1 MNSFSLVWNNLFRRR
16 VRTFLTLFSIIAA
29 FLLFGLLRSVTDA
42 FNSGV
47 EVAGVDRLLVSPR
60 YSIIDGLPISHM
72 AQIESTTGVAAATHF
87 TWFGGSYQNPA
98 NFFPKFPVEPRAYF
112 EMFDEYIID
121 PAQLDEFERIRTA
134 AVAPADLAEQY
145 GWRIGDRIPIE
156 GDIWLRGDGSRL
168 WEFELVG
175 TYRIRDDENFLAG
188 FLFNYEY
195 FDEARIAET
204 EGIVSNFSVRVANP
218 DEAAEVSARIDAQ
231 FENSI
236 NPTRTATESE
246 ANRQFTA
253 QVGDIGLIMNGILS
267 AVFFTI
273 LLLTANTMAQAL
285 RERVPELAV
294 LKTLGFT
301 DRHVALLVLWESV
314 LLCGLGGAAGIG
326 LAFLVLDLL
335 TPGLQAFLGQVEMA
349 PATILSGLGIAVLL
363 GIVVGLNPAL
373 SARCLQVVEALR
385 R

>member
-1 MNSFSLVWNNLFRRR
+1 MSNFSLVWSNLFRRR

-29 FLLFGLLRSVTDA
+29 FLLFGLLRSVAAA
-42 FNSGV
+42 FDSGV
-47 EVAGVDRLLVSPR
+47 EVAGVDRLSVSPK
-60 YSIIDGLPISHM
+60 YSIIDGLPISHL
-72 AQIESTTGVAAATHF
+72 AQIAAVDGVASVTHS
-87 TWFGGSYQNPA
+87 TWFGGTYQNPA

-112 EMFDEYIID
+112 DMFEEYIID

-134 AVAPADLAEQY
+134 AVAPADLAEEY
-145 GWRIGDRIPIE
+145 GWQVGDRIPIE
-156 GDIWLRGDGSRL
+156 GDIWLREDGSRL

-175 TYRIRDDENFLAG
+175 TYRIRDDENMFAG
-188 FLFNYEY
+188 FLFNYDY
-195 FDEARIAET
+195 FDEARIPET
-204 EGIVSNFSVRVANP
+204 EGIISNFSVRVANP
-218 DEAAEVSARIDAQ
+218 DEAAEVSARIDSQ

-236 NPTRTATESE
+236 NPTRTATEAE
-246 ANRQFTA
+246 ANRQFAA
-253 QVGDIGLIMNGILS
+253 QVGDIGLIMNSILS

-301 DRHVALLVLWESV
+301 DRRVALLVLFESV
-314 LLCGLGGAAGIG
+314 LLCGIGGAAGIG
-326 LAFLVLDLL
+326 LAIVVLDILA
-335 TPGLQAFLGQVEMA
+335 PDLQAFLGQVEMSA
-349 PATILSGLGIAVLL
+349 ATTLAGLGIAVLL

-373 SARCLQVVEALR
+373 SARRLQVVEALR